1 VLASGQKL
9 GYPSRRMPDFPADT
23 VLLPPLAGSV
33 LCDGDYGVFEG
44 SPDDQVVLREYAT
57 CGTWARGLVSL
68 VVDRLFGEGPG
79 TFIDIGANIGLVSVP
94 VLERTGSIGIAFE
107 PEPHNVA
114 LLERNLARHGLSSRC
129 EVHAAACYSRPGQ
142 LSLAL
147 STTNLGDHRLQP
159 EHGAPLARSVVSV
172 PAVRLD
178 DVLRNRDLPHP
189 IVMKLDTQ
197 GSEVK
202 VLEGAVETLAR
213 ADHLIS
219 EFWPEGIVAQG
230 DRASRFEAL
239 MREHFDFGAV
249 LHVQPLPE
257 PLNSSEHVFSQLD
270 WIDQDGSDPGFFDLF
285 FSKHWV
291 LPCSTPDLVHLKKL
305 WLAELAENAEKA
317 RRSS

>member
-1 VLASGQKL
+1 MYALAGRGKL
-9 GYPSRRMPDFPADT
+9 GYPSRRMPDFRTDT
-23 VLLPPLAGSV
+23 APLPPLAGNV
-33 LCDGDYGVFEG
+33 LCDGDYGLFEG
-44 SPDDQVVLREYAT
+44 APDDQVVLREYAT
-57 CGTWARGLVSL
+57 CGTWAQGLVSL

-79 TFIDIGANIGLVSVP
+79 TFIDIGANIGLVTVP
-94 VLERTGSIGIAFE
+94 VLERTGSRGIAFE
-107 PEPHNVA
+107 PEPRNVA
-114 LLERNLARHGLSSRC
+114 LLARNLARHGLSERC
-129 EVHAAACYSRPGQ
+129 ELHAAACYSRPGR
-142 LSLAL
+142 LPLAL

-159 EHGAPLARSVVSV
+159 EHGAPLERSVVSV
-172 PAVRLD
+172 PALRLD
-178 DVLRNRDLPHP
+178 DVLRDRDLPRP

-230 DRASRFEAL
+230 DHASRFEAL

-249 LHVQPLPE
+249 LHVAPLPE
-257 PLNSSEHVFSQLD
+257 PLNSSEHVFRQFD

-291 LPCSTPDLVHLKKL
+291 LPCSTPDLVNLKKL
-305 WLAELAENAEKA
+305 WLAELAEKA
-317 RRSS
+317 RASR